1 MHGRVL
7 CIDDEAKYSQFTKKH
22 VILDIDMVF
31 KLKFDEINLYCKIYG
46 NLKIIL
52 PRITKVLHPLF
63 HKSLF
68 HKCKTFWVLNRF
80 MYVFIFI
87 CIYMSV
93 NRGFIKPTGFS

>member
-52 PRITKVLHPLF
+52 QGSQKYYFLCFINLCFINVR
-63 HKSLF
+63 
-68 HKCKTFWVLNRF
+68 RF
-80 MYVFIFI
+80 
-87 CIYMSV
+87 
-93 NRGFIKPTGFS
+93 GF